1 MAVGALRLLA
11 GDAAVILAVDR
22 SATRRALLAPFLRD
36 WLSAG
41 DTGPRPRPCG
51 GGAAQA
57 GPLPAACGKLLTV
70 SGLGMDKKFISTSS
84 VVTSYTQASGTAEG
98 LAASF
103 ALLAAGAGLRAP
115 LSIAR

>member
-1 MAVGALRLLA
+1 MVLEESC
-11 GDAAVILAVDR
+11 I
-22 SATRRALLAPFLRD
+22 SIQT
-36 WLSAG
+36 
-41 DTGPRPRPCG
+41 
-51 GGAAQA
+51 QA
-57 GPLPAACGKLLTV
+57 SGTAE
-70 SGLGMDKKFISTSS
+70 GLGMDKKFISTSS